1 MSAGPEEKK
10 PEEML
15 LYLTQYFPNLFDQR
29 VVSGWKWAC
38 EPILKINIEGKSPE
52 VGKCFGEKF
61 PASKK
66 SILERYALSLDVAV
80 SEGDTRNSGS
90 HPLMLTATGLKGIWA
105 NSEEQCREMK

>member
-1 MSAGPEEKK
+1 MSRGPEEKK
-10 PEEML
+10 PVL
-15 LYLTQYFPNLFDQR
+15 FYLTQHFPNLFDQR

-61 PASKK
+61 LASKK

-105 NSEEQCREMK
+105 NSKEQGREMK